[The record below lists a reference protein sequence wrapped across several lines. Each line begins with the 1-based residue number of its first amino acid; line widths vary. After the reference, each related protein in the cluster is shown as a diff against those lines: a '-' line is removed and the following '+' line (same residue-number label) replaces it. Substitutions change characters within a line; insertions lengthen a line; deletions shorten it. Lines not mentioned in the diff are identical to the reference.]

1 MGVTIGLLGSGA
13 QGEAQDKAP
22 GAPGGGL
29 RLGGSHDATLPIE
42 ITANALEVSQS
53 EQTAIFSG
61 KVVATQGEMRLSADD
76 LRVYYRTGGT
86 ARGGASGAISRLDA
100 IGNVTVNARTESAS
114 GEWAVYDVNSGQ
126 ITMGGNVSLQ
136 RGENIIRGEQL
147 VIDLPSAQSR
157 ISGGP
162 GSGNGRV
169 KGVFVPAKKQ
179 PATPP

>member
-1 MGVTIGLLGSGA
+1 MTIWLLGSGA
-13 QGEAQDKAP
+13 PCEAQTK
-22 GAPGGGL
+22 APGGGL
-29 RLGGSHDATLPIE
+29 QLGGSHDASLPIE
-42 ITANALEVSQS
+42 ITANALQVSQT

-76 LRVYYRTGGT
+76 LRVYYRAGGGA

-114 GEWAVYDVNSGQ
+114 GEWAVYDVDSGQ
-126 ITMGGNVSLQ
+126 ITMGGKVVLK

-157 ISGGP
+157 ITGGP
-162 GSGNGRV
+162 GSGDGRV

-179 PATPP
+179 QAGSPP